1 MDVQE
6 LALTDQYILRI
17 RDFDEPYAKQD
28 FYRMEAN
35 GAILRVAHGAYVLVP
50 ERERRPDPAWRPPLE
65 RVALGIAVAEFGPS
79 DVALIGPSAAR
90 VHGAIP
96 RPLGMA
102 TVSYPSTRPRDIQ
115 TIVGT
120 VRTYRRS
127 IDQMDVVRMNND
139 LASGLVTSVE
149 MTMLDLAGKAPKW
162 SLTSATRKEAIR
174 LLAVRSDWDLVDE
187 LADAYRKKTALQAA
201 RCLIEQTT

>member
-6 LALTDQYILRI
+6 LASIDRYILRI

-28 FYRMEAN
+28 FYRMEAT

-50 ERERRPDPAWRPPLE
+50 ERERQPEPSWRPPLE
-65 RVALGIAVAEFGPS
+65 RVALGIAAAEFGPAA
-79 DVALIGPSAAR
+79 VALIGPSAAR

-127 IDQMDVVRMNND
+127 IVQMDAVRMNND
-139 LASGLVTSVE
+139 LVTGLATSVE
-149 MTMLDLAGKAPKW
+149 MTMLDLAGRAPKW
-162 SLTSATRKEAIR
+162 PLTAATRNEAIR
-174 LLAVRSDWDLVDE
+174 LLAVRADWDLAGE
-187 LADAYRKKTALQAA
+187 LADAHRKRTAYKTAQRLMEDTA
-201 RCLIEQTT
+201 

>member
-1 MDVQE
+1 M
-6 LALTDQYILRI
+6 
-17 RDFDEPYAKQD
+17 
-28 FYRMEAN
+28 
-35 GAILRVAHGAYVLVP
+35 
-50 ERERRPDPAWRPPLE
+50 RPPLE
-65 RVALGIAVAEFGPS
+65 RVALGIAAAEFGPS
-79 DVALIGPSAAR
+79 EVALIGPSAAR

-127 IDQMDVVRMNND
+127 IDQMDVVRVNND

-149 MTMLDLAGKAPKW
+149 MTLLDLAGKAPKW
-162 SLTSATRKEAIR
+162 SLTSATRNEAIR
-174 LLAVRSDWDLVDE
+174 LLAVRSDWDLVDD
-187 LADAYRKKTALQAA
+187 LADAYRKKTALKAA
-201 RCLIEQTT
+201 RCLIEETT